1 MWTIILKFH
10 QATHVYFIQSE
21 GYQPN
26 PEKTKNNGESE
37 RQY

>member
-10 QATHVYFIQSE
+10 QTTHASFIQSE

-26 PEKTKNNGESE
+26 PEKMKNNGEEE